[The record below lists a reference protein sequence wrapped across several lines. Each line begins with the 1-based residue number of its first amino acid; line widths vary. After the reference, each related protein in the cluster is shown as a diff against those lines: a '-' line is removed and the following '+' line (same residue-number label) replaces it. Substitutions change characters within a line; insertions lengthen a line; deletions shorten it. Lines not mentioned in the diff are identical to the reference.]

1 MELFGHP
8 FSSYTWKALIA
19 LHERDLPF
27 DFRLLSPEDPDTLAE
42 HRALWPLAKMPV
54 LRDGD
59 RVLFETSI
67 IVEYLDRFGTAPP
80 LLPADPDAALRVRQL
95 DRLFDNFVMKPM
107 QDIVADF
114 LRPAESRDPYGV
126 AKYHEQLRAIY
137 AWLDGELDGEWAHG
151 GFSLADCA
159 AAPSLFYADWVEP
172 IAAQHARLKAYR
184 ARLLAHPSVARAVD
198 GARPFRHFFPP
209 GAPDRD

>member
-19 LHERDLPF
+19 LYERDLPF
-27 DFRLLSPEDPDTLAE
+27 EFRLLSPEDPATLAE
-42 HRALWPLAKMPV
+42 HRALWPLGKMPV
-54 LRDGD
+54 LHDGD

-67 IVEYLDRFGTAPP
+67 IIEYLDRFGAAPR
-80 LLPADPDAALRVRQL
+80 LLPVDPDASLRVRQL
-95 DRLFDNFVMKPM
+95 DRIFDNFVMKPM

-126 AKYHEQLRAIY
+126 ARYHEQLRAIY
-137 AWLDGELDGEWAHG
+137 AWLEGELTGEWAHG
-151 GFSLADCA
+151 EFSLADCA
-159 AAPSLFYADWVEP
+159 AAPALFYADWVEP
-172 IAAQHARLKAYR
+172 IDAQHTRLKAYR
-184 ARLLAHPSVARAVD
+184 ARLLSRPSVVRVVD

>member
-1 MELFGHP
+1 MELYGHP

-19 LHERDLPF
+19 LYERGLPF
-27 DFRLLSPEDPDTLAE
+27 TFRLLAPSEPDTLAE
-42 HRALWPLAKMPV
+42 HRRLWPIGKMPV
-54 LRDGD
+54 LRDGE
-59 RVLFETSI
+59 RTLFETSI
-67 IVEYLDRFGTAPP
+67 VIEYLDRFGDAPR
-80 LLPADPDAALRVRQL
+80 LIPADPDAALRVRLL
-95 DRLFDNFVMKPM
+95 DRVFDLHVMKPM

-137 AWLDGELDGEWAHG
+137 AWLEGELDAEWAHG
-151 GFSLADCA
+151 AFSLADCA

-172 IAAQHARLKAYR
+172 IPEHLTRLRAYR
-184 ARLLAHPSVARAVD
+184 ARLLARPSIKRAVD
-198 GARPFRHFFPP
+198 EARPYRHFFPP